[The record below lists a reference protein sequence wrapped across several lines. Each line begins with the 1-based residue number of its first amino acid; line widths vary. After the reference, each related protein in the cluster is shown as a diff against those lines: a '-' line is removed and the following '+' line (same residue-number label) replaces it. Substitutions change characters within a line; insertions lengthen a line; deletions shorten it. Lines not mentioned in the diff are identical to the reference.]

1 VDFIP
6 IAEQSGLIIQIG
18 QWVMT
23 TACGDVRPLQLEHG
37 IQLSVNISVRQLTG
51 GMFWEWLEHVL
62 EQTMLPPT
70 ALTVEVTETA
80 LMEDIPHMRQTF
92 ERLRSAGVKVALDD
106 FGTGYSSLARLSRV
120 PVDVIKLDRA
130 FVTDIDTRVEARH
143 MASAILGLS
152 TAIGATM
159 VAEGIE
165 TEAEAATL
173 LDLGC
178 VVGQGFLFARAMS
191 IADLTERLA
200 IEAAK

>member
-1 VDFIP
+1 
-6 IAEQSGLIIQIG
+6 
-18 QWVMT
+18 M
-23 TACGDVRPLQLEHG
+23 
-37 IQLSVNISVRQLTG
+37 
-51 GMFWEWLEHVL
+51 
-62 EQTMLPPT
+62 
-70 ALTVEVTETA
+70 
-80 LMEDIPHMRQTF
+80 
-92 ERLRSAGVKVALDD
+92 
-106 FGTGYSSLARLSRV
+106 
-120 PVDVIKLDRA
+120 IKLDRA

-200 IEAAK
+200 LEAAK

>member
-1 VDFIP
+1 
-6 IAEQSGLIIQIG
+6 
-18 QWVMT
+18 
-23 TACGDVRPLQLEHG
+23 
-37 IQLSVNISVRQLTG
+37 
-51 GMFWEWLEHVL
+51 
-62 EQTMLPPT
+62 MLPPT

-200 IEAAK
+200 LEAAK